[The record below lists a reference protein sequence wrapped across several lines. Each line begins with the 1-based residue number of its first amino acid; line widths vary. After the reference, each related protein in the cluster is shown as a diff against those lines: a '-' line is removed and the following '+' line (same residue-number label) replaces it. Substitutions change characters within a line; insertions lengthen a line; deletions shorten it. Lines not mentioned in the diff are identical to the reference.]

1 MPKQQLSVNLNLTPS
16 RSLQAFQRAAAQI
29 GWQILSSSHSEL
41 LCQEVVNMPATHW
54 PAKVTIRAVAS
65 GDSGSQVSL
74 DGTIA
79 GYGPI
84 QSNHLKQSLENL
96 VEAVSRQVGQP
107 LAQSTKL
114 ERGFWEKLG
123 GAFDQ
128 FSGEYF
134 GHDQFINQLLTMPP
148 DQMQYALR
156 QKAQSMD
163 DRAFKGFYWS
173 LIGMYLLHSG
183 RAQNLMSAMQSS
195 RSWGNAFE
203 DYTAQ
208 FEAEMKY
215 GGPSPEQRWQ
225 AQQVQ
230 EKAKNILMLANYAKQ
245 YRQG

>member
-1 MPKQQLSVNLNLTPS
+1 MPKQQLSVNLDLSPS
-16 RSLQAFQRAAAQI
+16 RILQEFQRAAVQT

-41 LCQEVVNMPATHW
+41 VCQEVVNMPATHW
-54 PAKVTIRAVAS
+54 PAKVMIRAVTS
-65 GDSGSQVSL
+65 GGSGSQVTL

-79 GYGPI
+79 GFGPI

-96 VEAVSRQVGQP
+96 VEAVSEQVGQP

-123 GAFDQ
+123 GTLDQ

-134 GHDQFINQLLTMPP
+134 SHDQFINQLLNMPP

-156 QKAQSMD
+156 QKVQTMD

-183 RAQNLMSAMQSS
+183 KAQNLSSAMQSS

-208 FEAEMKY
+208 FVAEMNY
-215 GGPSPEQRWQ
+215 GGPSPEQRWK
-225 AQQVQ
+225 AQQVK
-230 EKAKNILMLANYAKQ
+230 EKANNILMLAHYAKQ
-245 YRQG
+245 YRQR